1 MPLLFKR
8 VKQVRRVHMCEPE
21 HDPFIK
27 RVSRVDPN
35 ITRTHLT
42 SIHDLFI
49 NGLVVSGSQVVSDF
63 ATPILYY
70 FFIFIFSLY
79 SSSTIIFF
87 NKKCYIHNIFL

>member
-35 ITRTHLT
+35 MTRTHLAST
-42 SIHDLFI
+42 HDLFI
-49 NGLVVSGSQVVSDF
+49 NGLIMSGSRVVSDF
-63 ATPILYY
+63 ATPNRTQVLPG
-70 FFIFIFSLY
+70 
-79 SSSTIIFF
+79 SSDHRLGG
-87 NKKCYIHNIFL
+87 N